1 MTGRCAHILLRGA
14 HKGQMCGRKCSASI
28 ANYCNAHSGRYSG
41 TQCIVE
47 HVADSHLTLGTT
59 KCVDESTIDATQAEN
74 DAAYKVPIEDAQ
86 ADVQRH
92 TPIDPEFER
101 AFLNN
106 LYALKSLV
114 DPLVAHLTD

>member
-1 MTGRCAHILLRGA
+1 
-14 HKGQMCGRKCSASI
+14 MCGRKCSASV
-28 ANYCNAHSGRYSG
+28 ANYCNAHSVRYSDG
-41 TQCIVE
+41 AQCVAE
-47 HVADSHLTLGTT
+47 HVADSQLTEGTNG
-59 KCVDESTIDATQAEN
+59 VDESTIDALQAAN
-74 DAAYKVPIEDAQ
+74 DAAYEVPREDAQ

-114 DPLVAHLTD
+114 EPLVAHLTD